1 MKTNKYCI
9 YCRKAAVQDES
20 SVSSINNQKE
30 TLEKYAT
37 DNKLDVVGTYI
48 DNGLEYPNRNIML
61 EAIKNKQANCII
73 VMDWSR
79 LSRNISTGKQIID
92 MLDGGEIDEIKTPYR
107 TYLNDAYSKA
117 LLTIEFYGFEYDA
130 RKEMSKRI
138 KMGMAAAKLRKS
150 QN

>member
-61 EAIKNKQANCII
+61 EAIKNKQAN
-73 VMDWSR
+73 
-79 LSRNISTGKQIID
+79 
-92 MLDGGEIDEIKTPYR
+92 
-107 TYLNDAYSKA
+107 
-117 LLTIEFYGFEYDA
+117 
-130 RKEMSKRI
+130 
-138 KMGMAAAKLRKS
+138 
-150 QN
+150 